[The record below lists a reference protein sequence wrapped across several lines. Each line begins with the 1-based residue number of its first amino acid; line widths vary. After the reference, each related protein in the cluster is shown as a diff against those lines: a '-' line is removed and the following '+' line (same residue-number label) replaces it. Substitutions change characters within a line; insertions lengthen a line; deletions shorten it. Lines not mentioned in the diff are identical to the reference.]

1 MVRERGNVCRNPND
15 KNRAGRRLLQAVQG
29 IPMRLI
35 SVIAVALLAVPA
47 RADTFDFW
55 PGADYDPA
63 VPTIGDVTGHAPGER
78 ITWHADVIRYFD
90 TLAEAHPDRVK
101 VVRYAESWEG
111 RELIYAVISSAEN
124 MARIDEIKANM
135 RRLRNERLER
145 AEAERL
151 IASQPAVT
159 WLSNAVHGNESSS
172 TEAAMLMA
180 YHLLAAQ
187 GDEVVDGILENTVVV
202 IDPMQNPDGRDRFIH
217 HFEMAEGLVSD
228 SDRLSAEHDEPW
240 PGGRTNHYLFDL
252 NRDWFILSQ
261 PETRGRV
268 AAVQEWYPVA
278 YVDTHEMGSDATY
291 YFAPEAVP
299 YNPHL
304 SADQRASL
312 ELFGRTN
319 ARWFDHFG
327 IDYFTREVYDAF
339 YPGYGASWP
348 SYFGSVAM
356 TYEQA
361 SIRGLVYRQY
371 HGREVSYATA
381 VRNHFV
387 TSLGTA
393 ETVAMNREKFLREFY
408 DYQVSAIEEGGS
420 GETRAYIVPTQADQ
434 AGANKLAGLLVQQGV
449 DVGIATGSFRA
460 CGRTYAAGSYVI
472 DLAQPAK
479 RLLRTLLDPDVA
491 MDAAF
496 LAEQERRRAK
506 DMGDQIYDVTAWS
519 MPLLMN
525 LDVDG
530 CNRAVT
536 VNTRPA
542 GAELVQPGTVTG
554 GEADVAYLVPWGEA
568 TAARFLANALR
579 EGMHVKSTD
588 LAFTHDGRRYPSGTL
603 IISVADNSA
612 AVHERVRALA
622 GTTGA
627 SVVAVDSGWVT
638 DGPNFGSNNVV
649 VHNAPKV
656 ALAWDEPTS
665 SYSAGNTR
673 YVIERMFDYPVT
685 AIRSD
690 RLGAADLDRYQ
701 VLILPAI
708 GSEAGYL
715 PVLGEAGVAN
725 LKRWVETGGVLIGL
739 GTANR
744 FLADPQV
751 DLLSIR
757 REDAV
762 VEKEDGDDTEGEAA
776 GGEGEEPKPTVAG
789 TYLASADEYAAAVT
803 PDSQAPD
810 WQDGIIA
817 RADVDPDHWLG
828 AGVASTLNVL
838 FGGTDIYTPITLD
851 KGVNVARFQASESLL
866 ASGYMWEEN
875 RKQLAFKPFA
885 VVQGTGA
892 GFVIAFT
899 ADPNPRAYQTGLNV
913 IFMNAIFR
921 GGAHAR
927 PLR

>member
-1 MVRERGNVCRNPND
+1 
-15 KNRAGRRLLQAVQG
+15 
-29 IPMRLI
+29 
-35 SVIAVALLAVPA
+35 
-47 RADTFDFW
+47 
-55 PGADYDPA
+55 
-63 VPTIGDVTGHAPGER
+63 
-78 ITWHADVIRYFD
+78 
-90 TLAEAHPDRVK
+90 
-101 VVRYAESWEG
+101 
-111 RELIYAVISSAEN
+111 
-124 MARIDEIKANM
+124 
-135 RRLRNERLER
+135 
-145 AEAERL
+145 
-151 IASQPAVT
+151 
-159 WLSNAVHGNESSS
+159 
-172 TEAAMLMA
+172 MLTA

-187 GDEVVDGILENTVVV
+187 DDALVDAILENTVVV
-202 IDPMQNPDGRDRFIH
+202 LDPMQNPDGRDRFIH
-217 HFEMAEGLVSD
+217 HFEMAEGLVPD
-228 SDRLSAEHDEPW
+228 SDRLAAEHDEPW

-268 AAVQEWYPVA
+268 AALQEWYPVA
-278 YVDTHEMGSDATY
+278 YVDAHEMGSDSTY

-304 SADQRASL
+304 SSDQRASL

-348 SYFGSVAM
+348 SYFGSIAM
-356 TYEQA
+356 TYEQG
-361 SIRGLVYRQY
+361 STRGLVYRQY
-371 HGREVSYATA
+371 HGREVSYAST

-393 ETVAMNREKFLREFY
+393 ETVATNREKFLREFHG
-408 DYQVSAIEEGGS
+408 YQASAIEEGRS
-420 GETRAYIVPTQADQ
+420 GDVRSYIVPTQADQ

-449 DVGIATGSFRA
+449 AVGVATETVRA
-460 CGRTYAAGSYVI
+460 CGNSYAAGSYVI

-479 RLLRTLLDPDVA
+479 RLIRTLLDPEVP
-491 MDAAF
+491 MDAEF

-525 LDVDG
+525 LEVDA
-530 CNRAVT
+530 CNRAVSAR
-536 VNTRPA
+536 TRPA
-542 GAELVQPGTVTG
+542 GPELVQPGAVAG
-554 GEADVAYLVPWGEA
+554 AEADVAYLVPWGEA
-568 TAARFLANALR
+568 TAVRLLANALR

-588 LAFTHDGRRYPSGTL
+588 LAITHNGRRYPAGTL
-603 IISVADNSA
+603 VIDVADNGP
-612 AVHERVRALA
+612 AVHERVRTLA
-622 GTTGA
+622 VATGA
-627 SVVAVDSGWVT
+627 DVVAVDSGWVT

-656 ALAWDEPTS
+656 AIAWDEPTS

-673 YVIERMFDYPVT
+673 YVIERLFDYPVT

-690 RLGAADLDRYQ
+690 RLAAADLDRYQ

-708 GSEAGYL
+708 GDEAGYL
-715 PVLGEAGVAN
+715 PTLGEAGVAN

-744 FLADPQV
+744 FLADPAV

-762 VEKEDGDDTEGEAA
+762 IETEEEATGDDGET
-776 GGEGEEPKPTVAG
+776 GGEDEEPKPTVAG
-789 TYLASADEYAAAVT
+789 TYLKGADDYVAAIT
-803 PDSQAPD
+803 PESQSPD
-810 WQDGIIA
+810 WQDGVIA

-828 AGVASTLNVL
+828 AGVASTINVL
-838 FGGTDIYTPITLD
+838 FVGTDIYTPITLD
-851 KGVNVARFQASESLL
+851 KGVNVARFRAADSLL
-866 ASGYMWEEN
+866 ASGYMWDEN
-875 RKQLAFKPFA
+875 RKQLAFKPFVA
-885 VVQGTGA
+885 AQAAGA

-899 ADPNPRAYQTGLNV
+899 VDPNLRAYQTGLNV

-921 GGAHAR
+921 GSAHAR
-927 PLR
+927 PVR